1 MKRILTIW
9 SLLMVMITP
18 LAAIGQWKAYMAYH
32 HITDIEPAGKLVY
45 VLSTNDL
52 FSYNVNDNSVTIY
65 NKVNSLS
72 DSYIDFIAWNN
83 TVKKLIIVY
92 NNQNIDLLDM
102 DDQVENICDYHNK
115 TLLTS
120 KTVYNITINRNDAYL
135 STASG
140 ILKINMKN
148 AEISDTYYFGEA
160 VNDVTLQNNTIYAL
174 TVNGTVYQ
182 GNRNNNLTDPA
193 SWTTTTD
200 HPTFTDDN
208 DITISNNNG
217 YQEYIAYDRFNKCY
231 WSNQSDG
238 KLQQYTL
245 SDEGIKTVLAS
256 NINPEGPKYNLFSYM
271 KIYNGKLYTC
281 GSDNN
286 SQAGI
291 QVLNDNQWTIYE
303 DEGISEKTGVSNVGA
318 YCLDIDPKNEAHIFA
333 GARNGLYEYLDGKFI
348 NYYDSDNSPIESY
361 NLKNKEY
368 QLVTG
373 VKYDQ
378 SGTLWILNSQAPNT
392 SMIQLKDGHFTKYN
406 KEELMKLNDGGF
418 NNKSN
423 GELSKMMIDSQG
435 LMWFVNNNWV
445 TPALYQYDITN
456 DQIKAYETIINQD
469 GTTIN
474 GMYHVYFAEEDLNH
488 NLWIGTDVGPFML
501 ERSEINNGGST
512 FTQVKVPRNDGTN
525 LADYL
530 LANVDIY
537 AMAIDGGGRKWFGTN
552 GNGVYLISAD
562 NNEQIYHFTAENSPL
577 LSDVIHSIVINNTTG
592 EVFFGTDKGLCSYQS
607 DAVTANEEMTK
618 DNVWAYPNPVR
629 PDYTGL
635 ITIVGLS
642 FDSDVKILTA
652 NGTVVNEGRSNGGS
666 YTWDGCDK
674 NGKRVASGVYMVATA
689 TSDGKKGTVCKIA
702 IVN

>member
-1 MKRILTIW
+1 
-9 SLLMVMITP
+9 
-18 LAAIGQWKAYMAYH
+18 
-32 HITDIEPAGKLVY
+32 
-45 VLSTNDL
+45 
-52 FSYNVNDNSVTIY
+52 
-65 NKVNSLS
+65 
-72 DSYIDFIAWNN
+72 
-83 TVKKLIIVY
+83 
-92 NNQNIDLLDM
+92 
-102 DDQVENICDYHNK
+102 
-115 TLLTS
+115 
-120 KTVYNITINRNDAYL
+120 
-135 STASG
+135 
-140 ILKINMKN
+140 
-148 AEISDTYYFGEA
+148 
-160 VNDVTLQNNTIYAL
+160 
-174 TVNGTVYQ
+174 
-182 GNRNNNLTDPA
+182 
-193 SWTTTTD
+193 
-200 HPTFTDDN
+200 
-208 DITISNNNG
+208 
-217 YQEYIAYDRFNKCY
+217 
-231 WSNQSDG
+231 
-238 KLQQYTL
+238 
-245 SDEGIKTVLAS
+245 
-256 NINPEGPKYNLFSYM
+256 
-271 KIYNGKLYTC
+271 
-281 GSDNN
+281 
-286 SQAGI
+286 
-291 QVLNDNQWTIYE
+291 
-303 DEGISEKTGVSNVGA
+303 
-318 YCLDIDPKNEAHIFA
+318 
-333 GARNGLYEYLDGKFI
+333 
-348 NYYDSDNSPIESY
+348 
-361 NLKNKEY
+361 
-368 QLVTG
+368 
-373 VKYDQ
+373 
-378 SGTLWILNSQAPNT
+378 
-392 SMIQLKDGHFTKYN
+392 
-406 KEELMKLNDGGF
+406 MKLNDGGF

-474 GMYHVYFAEEDLNH
+474 GMYHVYFAEEDLDRNI
-488 NLWIGTDVGPFML
+488 WIGTDVGPFML

-562 NNEQIYHFTAENSPL
+562 NNEQIYHFTTENSPL
-577 LSDVIHSIVINNTTG
+577 LSDVIRSIVINNTTG